1 MTYFKSPFNNLVLPK
16 QLCEYTVMN
25 IEPIAEHEKHK
36 FSGQGAVS
44 KKVLLIKTVAMT
56 IMHRTCMGFVG
67 LQKTV
72 KSLLRKLLRK
82 SVAFDF
88 SYHDVMPMLI

>member
-1 MTYFKSPFNNLVLPK
+1 
-16 QLCEYTVMN
+16 MN

-56 IMHRTCMGFVG
+56 IMQNMHGFRG
-67 LQKTV
+67 LTKNG
-72 KSLLRKLLRK
+72 
-82 SVAFDF
+82 
-88 SYHDVMPMLI
+88 